1 MIPFENVN
9 RRKFHINMLSK
20 NGIEATCTGVS
31 FLESIASLCALL
43 LNVPV
48 IASDFSKLKKVKG
61 NCNFRC
67 NILILSPNL
76 LLFV

>member
-20 NGIEATCTGVS
+20 NGIEATCTAVWI
-31 FLESIASLCALL
+31 FEAIASLGTSW

-48 IASDFSKLKKVKG
+48 IASDFFKVQ
-61 NCNFRC
+61 
-67 NILILSPNL
+67 NI
-76 LLFV
+76 